1 MIDIRPFLPADAGA
15 ARRVNEA
22 SLPAVNSL
30 SEAELLALAEMSV
43 HTLVAVRGED
53 LVGLL
58 VCLDQGADY
67 DSRNFTWLKD
77 NLGRFAYVDRIALA
91 PEARGAGIGQLFY
104 QDLIA
109 RLAAEPARATA
120 PLACEV
126 NTRPPNP
133 GSLRFHQRLGFAEIG
148 AQDLGDKAVVY
159 LSRPLAANATGSASR

>member
-1 MIDIRPFLPADAGA
+1 MIDIRPFLPADVGA

-30 SEAELLALAEMSV
+30 SEAELLALAAMSV
-43 HTLVAVRGED
+43 HTLVAVRDED

-67 DSRNFTWLKD
+67 DSRNFAWLKN

-91 PEARGAGIGQLFY
+91 PEARGSGIGQLFY
-104 QDLIA
+104 RDLIA
-109 RLAAEPARATA
+109 RLAAEPARAAA

-148 AQDLGDKAVVY
+148 TQDLGDKAVVY
-159 LSRPLAANATGSASR
+159 LSRSLAATATGSASR